1 MKHGEISS
9 ASGLL
14 IWFWPIR
21 AADIDAEH
29 TGLAAVRPACHT
41 GFTRYAGP

>member
-14 IWFWPIR
+14 IWFWPIN
-21 AADIDAEH
+21 AAGCNAEH
-29 TGLAAVRPACHT
+29 TGLVSVRPAYHT
-41 GFTRYAGP
+41 GFTRYALP